1 MISEPLCEASNI
13 FGVEVTPLP
22 LSCQELI
29 DSTPALSQVASDS
42 LRYGPVI
49 RQHHPR
55 KGTVLNSLDLHRPAK
70 DITESVEGLGQSMV
84 QIDVC
89 DSGGW

>member
-42 LRYGPVI
+42 LRYGPVS
-49 RQHHPR
+49 RQHDPEER
-55 KGTVLNSLDLHRPAK
+55 NCFEFSRFA
-70 DITESVEGLGQSMV
+70 
-84 QIDVC
+84 
-89 DSGGW
+89 